1 MLRQAGAGGRGEHG
15 GVSGSEHAADL
26 LRQLEAQGE
35 AKGEAGPIVG
45 PLLLFM
51 LAWTVPRLG
60 ACQKR

>member
-1 MLRQAGAGGRGEHG
+1 MLRQAGAGERGQHLG
-15 GVSGSEHAADL
+15 MSSAEHAADL
-26 LRQLEAQGE
+26 LRQLEAKGE

-60 ACQKR
+60 ACHER